1 MVNKDIDWIYK
12 AYIKI
17 NSKVQQMG
25 LTYKRLFNSWKGKKG
40 NESEGVKCSSTE
52 IKNGLKKMKAGLSSD
67 EVDKL
72 VL

>member
-1 MVNKDIDWIYK
+1 
-12 AYIKI
+12 
-17 NSKVQQMG
+17 MG